1 MDYEIIGGRI
11 VTWALEAHVVDHCNL
26 RCAQCCTLS
35 PWLPDRFV
43 DPGQLERDLTS
54 ASRVLA
60 PAVFKLTGGEPSL
73 HPNLVECIEAAR
85 ASRISPVLSM
95 TTNGWLAPRLPDR
108 VFQLLDRI
116 TLSVYAS
123 APLPARTLAHVESR
137 CRAHDVRLTI
147 KPIGVFQEI
156 TPASPG
162 DEEQARRVY
171 ASCWLRAR
179 CHTIHGG
186 RFYPCTRPPHL
197 GIGAERSWD
206 RCRTMGG
213 RRRGTGRGRLGDT
226 ARRAC
231 VAAPDRCAGVVPV
244 VSWVDGRVDGASPGM
259 RLSGWDWC
267 AWARPVAGSVCFAR
281 GRRLS

>member
-85 ASRISPVLSM
+85 ASKISPVLSM
-95 TTNGWLAPRLPDR
+95 STNGWLAPRLPDR

-197 GIGAERSWD
+197 ASVLN
-206 RCRTMGG
+206 
-213 RRRGTGRGRLGDT
+213 GRGIDAGPWEGDGVELAGEDWAT
-226 ARRAC
+226 RRA
-231 VAAPDRCAGVVPV
+231 VLALLRRTDAL
-244 VSWVDGRVDGASPGM
+244 ASCRWCLG
-259 RLSGWDWC
+259 STGGWM
-267 AWARPVAGSVCFAR
+267 AHRQA
-281 GRRLS
+281 